1 MKYFWT
7 PNTKLFAAR
16 YSRIRV
22 INGIA
27 NQQLD
32 MGLDNETI
40 CCYIR

>member
-7 PNTKLFAAR
+7 PNAKLFAAR
-16 YSRIRV
+16 YSRIKD

-32 MGLDNETI
+32 TGLDNETI
-40 CCYIR
+40 CHYVR